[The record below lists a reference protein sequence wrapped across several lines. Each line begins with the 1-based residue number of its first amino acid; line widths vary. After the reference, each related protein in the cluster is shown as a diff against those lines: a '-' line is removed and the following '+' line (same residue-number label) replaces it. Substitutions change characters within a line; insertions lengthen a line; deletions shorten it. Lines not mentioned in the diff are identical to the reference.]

1 MGNKNSRPRT
11 ESTRERQQR
20 AAREA
25 DEHRRAQKDQMIR
38 DERAAANARE
48 LIIENERRQQ
58 RIQEEID
65 RNNRITN
72 GSGVIVYA
80 PGPGTVMRSSFTN
93 TTNTEHFTEQN
104 TPSNITFYFILILI
118 FMLILYAIRKNRL
131 NNNK

>member
-11 ESTRERQQR
+11 ESARERQQR

-25 DEHRRAQKDQMIR
+25 DKHRRAQKDQMIR
-38 DERAAANARE
+38 DERAAANAWE